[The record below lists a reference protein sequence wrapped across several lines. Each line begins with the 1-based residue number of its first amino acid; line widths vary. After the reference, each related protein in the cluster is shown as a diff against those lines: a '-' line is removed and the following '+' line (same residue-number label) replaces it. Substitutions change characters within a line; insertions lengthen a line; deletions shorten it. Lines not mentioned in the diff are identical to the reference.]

1 MTRLQCD
8 TLVLVHWYW
17 KLGIGSQ
24 QVYDIFCKLFAGF
37 RAAAPRDYSLLGT
50 KADVSFRSIGSLATI
65 AFAFNSNILPE
76 MQVSNLNASYLTS
89 TINVAN

>member
-1 MTRLQCD
+1 
-8 TLVLVHWYW
+8 
-17 KLGIGSQ
+17 
-24 QVYDIFCKLFAGF
+24 LFAGF